1 MSALGQKQTFAL
13 QQAMSALHPIA
24 TSIAFFGMFALGQKQ
39 TFGSASVMSGLGSEQ
54 TLMRD
59 AYRSSSTP
67 RITGTHV
74 PPIWVAITLPE
85 LLSALAM
92 SQLGRP
98 ISMP

>member
-1 MSALGQKQTFAL
+1 ML
-13 QQAMSALHPIA
+13 QIGVGHRDFDVSPIILSSAMS
-24 TSIAFFGMFALGQKQ
+24 ALGQKQ

>member
-1 MSALGQKQTFAL
+1 
-13 QQAMSALHPIA
+13 
-24 TSIAFFGMFALGQKQ
+24 
-39 TFGSASVMSGLGSEQ
+39 MSGLGSEQ
-54 TLMRD
+54 TLTRD

-85 LLSALAM
+85 PLSALAM

-98 ISMP
+98 ISMPRRIVIARRKSALGEGARAGRSAQRLRCL

>member
-1 MSALGQKQTFAL
+1 
-13 QQAMSALHPIA
+13 
-24 TSIAFFGMFALGQKQ
+24 
-39 TFGSASVMSGLGSEQ
+39 MSGLGSEQ
-54 TLMRD
+54 TLTRD

-85 LLSALAM
+85 PLSALAM

-98 ISMP
+98 IAPTYCHCKAQVCLWVKVREQADQRNVCAACSWILRHSVERRKHP